1 MSAPVALSE
10 SRDRTRGRLDGARV
24 ASEDRRQVL
33 VHRGLYLHRV
43 IVAVAIDHRDR
54 VPLQQEARD
63 RLIDAQVGGRAV
75 RERHGRFG
83 LGVVAGAGGASDDRA
98 HEAPRTEEKLPDF
111 TINTHASP
119 SSPGRAPRLARFDNQ
134 RAPLRVTKQPSL

>member
-43 IVAVAIDHRDR
+43 IVAVAIAHGDR

-63 RLIDAQVGGRAV
+63 
-75 RERHGRFG
+75 G
-83 LGVVAGAGGASDDRA
+83 L
-98 HEAPRTEEKLPDF
+98 
-111 TINTHASP
+111 INT
-119 SSPGRAPRLARFDNQ
+119 
-134 RAPLRVTKQPSL
+134 